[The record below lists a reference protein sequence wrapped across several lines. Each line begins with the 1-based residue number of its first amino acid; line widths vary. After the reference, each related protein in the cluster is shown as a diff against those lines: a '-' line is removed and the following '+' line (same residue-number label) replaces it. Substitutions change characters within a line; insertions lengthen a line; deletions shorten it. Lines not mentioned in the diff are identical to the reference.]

1 MTPHWDPLKG
11 SFYSEPSKYTL
22 NFTDLLVS
30 LIFMWESQDRALTRI
45 YFHFLFEISFVK
57 LLDYAR
63 IGALVV
69 AWTAADQKALEKFKS
84 KENENFNIEILTSEE
99 LAEITPG
106 MSDVSVNRMQ
116 ANAIVRPLYKIKTR
130 NLECYKC
137 LST

>member
-1 MTPHWDPLKG
+1 MLFLSSMVKAVQHK
-11 SFYSEPSKYTL
+11 
-22 NFTDLLVS
+22 LLC
-30 LIFMWESQDRALTRI
+30 L
-45 YFHFLFEISFVK
+45 EISFVK

-137 LST
+137 LCIGRAMGSPK